1 MRTSLDT
8 TMATICSGLENHDS
22 DKDGGG
28 NGNECDQEVVN
39 ENAQIRMLGRKRG
52 QI

>member
-1 MRTSLDT
+1 
-8 TMATICSGLENHDS
+8 MATICSGLENHDG